1 MCTANYVFSIHSGM
15 NQCALWK
22 AVCVCLLSRSIY
34 EHQQMLVNREVCVP
48 YAAPQCCEQQQCN
61 PARLQRCCV
70 PETASVQFHSGK
82 QMSMKAEGKLLALSF
97 RFTQKKCQRK
107 TNFLKLI
114 RIVWWYE
121 GQDRFQA
128 WGFWVVRTLQSVHRA
143 KFHSCEAIVKQ
154 NMNIIH
160 KP

>member
-1 MCTANYVFSIHSGM
+1 MLDNLLVLLHRSPTQA
-15 NQCALWK
+15 CAQPTMYFPFIVEWTSVLFERQ
-22 AVCVCLLSRSIY
+22 CVCLLSRSIY

-128 WGFWVVRTLQSVHRA
+128 WGLSCQNTAAVSPQS
-143 KFHSCEAIVKQ
+143 
-154 NMNIIH
+154 
-160 KP
+160 